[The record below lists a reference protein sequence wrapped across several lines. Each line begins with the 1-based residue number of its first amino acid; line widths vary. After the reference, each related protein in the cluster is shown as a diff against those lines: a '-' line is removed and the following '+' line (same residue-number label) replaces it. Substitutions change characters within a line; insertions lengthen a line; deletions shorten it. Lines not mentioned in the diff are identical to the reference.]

1 MHWLILF
8 RVPCNETKYLLLKE
22 AYLILFDLMVLYPS
36 LTLAHCYS
44 EQYRTSIKGLLQ
56 IFIHYFVLQENVSLI
71 KEINDLRKEL
81 KIARTQIHDL
91 EAALGLH
98 SKNNKGDTATLA
110 AFTIKTPSALME
122 RDMEEKNKIIDMQK
136 IEIRKLR
143 NMIETGSRPSSS
155 QRLPPMPLEMSA

>member
-1 MHWLILF
+1 M
-8 RVPCNETKYLLLKE
+8 EYLLCKIFC
-22 AYLILFDLMVLYPS
+22 YVFSLF
-36 LTLAHCYS
+36 
-44 EQYRTSIKGLLQ
+44 
-56 IFIHYFVLQENVSLI
+56 QENVSLI

-122 RDMEEKNKIIDMQK
+122 KDMEEKNKIIDMQK
-136 IEIRKLR
+136 MEIRKLR
-143 NMIETGSRPSSS
+143 NMLETGSRPPSGSK
-155 QRLPPMPLEMSA
+155 LPPMQPIESTA

>member
-1 MHWLILF
+1 M
-8 RVPCNETKYLLLKE
+8 
-22 AYLILFDLMVLYPS
+22 
-36 LTLAHCYS
+36 
-44 EQYRTSIKGLLQ
+44 
-56 IFIHYFVLQENVSLI
+56 QENVSLI

>member
-1 MHWLILF
+1 M
-8 RVPCNETKYLLLKE
+8 
-22 AYLILFDLMVLYPS
+22 
-36 LTLAHCYS
+36 
-44 EQYRTSIKGLLQ
+44 
-56 IFIHYFVLQENVSLI
+56 SLI

-122 RDMEEKNKIIDMQK
+122 KDMEEKNKIIDMQK
-136 IEIRKLR
+136 MEIKKLR
-143 NMIETGSRPSSS
+143 NILDTGGSRPPSS
-155 QRLPPMPLEMSA
+155 QRLPPMQPVESTA